1 MSREVTVKQR
11 QIDPRRGGGGFIYTA
26 VREDAITL
34 YGMKERATF
43 ELFESLLT
51 VSGIGA
57 KSALAIV
64 SKISNEE
71 FANAVSAQD
80 IKTLTRLPGVG
91 KKSAERI
98 LLELKD
104 KVKPLADGTTLQ
116 DAQVSSTAQEEAA
129 EALEALGY
137 TTSEIAN
144 VFKAAPPHS
153 STEQLIKFALKELNR
168 LGGNNMFEVCWTAL
182 RPEREIDDIRQK
194 LAAEFH
200 NDFGTDWR
208 EDEINYK
215 VVDDSHF
222 DANGVYEP
230 IIRATFSFS
239 TVCNI
244 DRSDVECFADY
255 YRRLLHRY
263 SVDDVGIV
271 YKPEPETDWTKWRPA
286 VY

>member
-1 MSREVTVKQR
+1 MSREVTVKQW

-34 YGMKERATF
+34 YGMKDRATF
-43 ELFESLLT
+43 ELFELLLT

-71 FANAVSAQD
+71 FALAVAAQD

-104 KVKPLADGTTLQ
+104 KVKSTSTPPRSAQIQSDSQ
-116 DAQVSSTAQEEAA
+116 DEAA

-137 TTSEIAN
+137 TASEIAN
-144 VFKAAPPHS
+144 VFKAAPPNA
-153 STEQLIKFALKELNR
+153 TVEQLVKFALKELNR

-200 NDFGTDWR
+200 NDFGTKWR
-208 EDEINYK
+208 EDEINYH

-222 DANGVYEP
+222 DASGVYDP
-230 IIRATFSFS
+230 IIRATFSFG

-255 YRRLLHRY
+255 YRRLLHRLG
-263 SVDDVGIV
+263 VDDVGIA